1 MKKSVSLFLLGLLLA
16 CMLTGCRFIH
26 IEEAPRTALDYTI
39 VSQEEIPKDITALI
53 EEKKKNDFQMT
64 YQSGEFLYL
73 IKGYGLQ
80 MTGGYSIAVEELSM
94 SENAVFFK
102 TQLLGPTKDT
112 SGSEPSYP
120 YIVVKMQYQE
130 KPVEFQQ

>member
-1 MKKSVSLFLLGLLLA
+1 MKKSVSLFFIGLLLA
-16 CMLTGCRFIH
+16 CLLTGCQFIH
-26 IEEAPRTALDYTI
+26 IEEAPKTALDYTI
-39 VSQEEIPKDITALI
+39 VSQEEIPKEITALI
-53 EEKKKNDFQMT
+53 EEKKEKEFQMT

-73 IKGYGLQ
+73 VKGYGRQ
-80 MTGGYSIAVEELSM
+80 MTGGYSIAVEELAM
-94 SENAVFFK
+94 SESAVFFK
-102 TQLLGPTKDT
+102 TRLLGPTKDM